1 MAGMVVAV
9 PAKDRAVSRR
19 LVGYDAR
26 VKQLALADTTITMLG
41 LGDVSLA
48 TSEARNVPASDVQR
62 ALHEALSLGITLVD
76 CAPDAESVCGEA
88 VRALRLRDRV
98 IVATRIATSANVR
111 ELQAR
116 VEDSLRGTRLEALPL
131 AWLPSQLLASRAWL
145 ELQGACLRLVREGKV
160 QRWGIEVLGDER
172 ARLATPP
179 EPPPTPK
186 PSSLV
191 SLFEAVAAPAPPKP
205 APAIGEPFVAIA
217 TTLSLCD
224 RAALPLLEAKLPMLA
239 RAPLAG
245 GALAGRLGPGAKL
258 ALRDDRGLDDAT
270 LERIA
275 VTVAKLARFVRD
287 DPPAARSCDAA
298 RAIVE
303 RVPRVP
309 NLEAITVAELALR
322 WVIDRGACALP
333 RLHRHEH
340 LAAAIAAASAPP
352 LSAELVARI
361 DELFSPASS

>member
-1 MAGMVVAV
+1 MMAA
-9 PAKDRAVSRR
+9 
-19 LVGYDAR
+19 
-26 VKQLALADTTITMLG
+26 VKQLPLADTTITAIG

-48 TSEARNVPASDVQR
+48 TSEARNVSASDVGR
-62 ALHEALSLGITLVD
+62 ALHEALSFGITLVD

-98 IVATRIATSANVR
+98 VLATRVATSADVR
-111 ELQAR
+111 ELQTR
-116 VEDSLRGTRLEALPL
+116 VEDSLRATRLEALPL
-131 AWLPSQLLASRAWL
+131 AWLPSPLLASRAWL

-172 ARLATPP
+172 ARIVKPT
-179 EPPPTPK
+179 EPPPPPK
-186 PSSLV
+186 LSSLV
-191 SLFEAVAAPAPPKP
+191 SLFEAVATAPAPAKS
-205 APAIGEPFVAIA
+205 APVIGEPFVAIA

-224 RAALPLLEAKLPMLA
+224 RAALPLLESKLPVLA

-258 ALRDDRGLDDAT
+258 AIRDDRTLDDRM

-275 VTVAKLARFVRD
+275 VTIAKLARFVRD
-287 DPPAARSCDAA
+287 EPPAARSCDAA

-303 RVPRVP
+303 RTPRVP
-309 NLEAITVAELALR
+309 DLEATTVAELALR

-340 LAAAIAAASAPP
+340 IAGAIAAAHVP
-352 LSAELVARI
+352 LSAELVARL
-361 DELFSPASS
+361 DELFSSSS